1 MHSPKGRFAALL
13 LPALLALPPSP
24 ASAQCQGHQ
33 MNSTPQMSQMSQM
46 SQMFSTRL
54 QLPSMTSMQSQ
65 RVQSFAMQQM
75 QLLAM
80 QQMQL
85 VALQQQM
92 QAVQQMQMLSA
103 LQRPNSIPQSLS
115 TPGQPAFP
123 VGQQSQLGVAQRKQY
138 GDLLKEM
145 DALQQRLTDLEQ
157 AVQRNDAQAPQL
169 AVAQRDVNAL
179 QQKVDALS
187 KPPSAVLERMD
198 SLHRQADD
206 LVQQMTARPA
216 DLIAS
221 VRNSH

>member
-1 MHSPKGRFAALL
+1 MLSPKGRFAAVL

-33 MNSTPQMSQMSQM
+33 MNSTQQMSQMPQM

-54 QLPSMTSMQSQ
+54 QLPQMSSIQSQ
-65 RVQSFAMQQM
+65 RLQWFAMQQM
-75 QLLAM
+75 QMLAM
-80 QQMQL
+80 QQTQL
-85 VALQQQM
+85 VALQRQIQALQQM
-92 QAVQQMQMLSA
+92 EMIAA
-103 LQRPNSIPQSLS
+103 LQQPGPIQQPQW
-115 TPGQPAFP
+115 TPGQPGFP
-123 VGQQSQLGVAQRKQY
+123 FAPQSQLSHAQRKQY
-138 GDLLKEM
+138 GELLKEM

-157 AVQRNDAQAPQL
+157 AVQRNEGQPSQL
-169 AVAQRDVNAL
+169 AAAQRDANAL

-187 KPPSAVLERMD
+187 RPPQAVLERMD

-221 VRNSH
+221 VRNPH